1 MSFAKVIPLRV
12 KTSPKV
18 DGLGPGTPQL
28 DSMPLSDEQQLRV
41 QIDAAAGGDVQAAQA
56 LLLRVLPRVRNLIR
70 YLVRGEDLD
79 DLTQDALL
87 KVLERLASFR
97 GEGRFEAWVDGVTV
111 RVTLRNMGKRRM
123 DESRVSAAL
132 PDELAGQP
140 GSRPSTRYVSRRR
153 AVEALDQLPMPQRVT
168 LVMHHVLGM
177 TVSEI
182 STELSAPAETIRSRL
197 RIGMGQMRAL
207 LGLLRE
213 EEP

>member
-1 MSFAKVIPLRV
+1 LTLFAKVIPLRSRTLATEA
-12 KTSPKV
+12 KP
-18 DGLGPGTPQL
+18 D
-28 DSMPLSDEQQLRV
+28 DALRA
-41 QIDAAAGGDVQAAQA
+41 QIEAAVGGDTHAAQA

-79 DLTQDALL
+79 DLAQDALL
-87 KVLERLASFR
+87 RVLERLPSFR

-123 DESRVSAAL
+123 AESRASAAL
-132 PDELAGQP
+132 PDELANHAA
-140 GSRPSTRYVSRRR
+140 SRPSTRYVARRR
-153 AVEALDQLPMPQRVT
+153 AVAALDQLPMPQRVT

-177 TVSEI
+177 TVAEI
-182 STELSAPAETIRSRL
+182 ATELSVPGETVRSRL

-213 EEP
+213 EQP